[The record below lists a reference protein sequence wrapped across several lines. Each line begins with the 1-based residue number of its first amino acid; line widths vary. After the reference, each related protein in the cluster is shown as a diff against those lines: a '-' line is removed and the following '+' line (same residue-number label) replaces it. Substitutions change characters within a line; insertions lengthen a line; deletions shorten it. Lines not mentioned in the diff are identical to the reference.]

1 MAVAAYDTTEF
12 WYQVWRFA
20 AGRNGTLTTAP
31 FNVEESQRQMWRW
44 LTANGASDPAT
55 TSPITAG
62 LAGSTIPGDL
72 TVTGSMTVN
81 GNNGAGVLFLLGGAA
96 QLANTPA
103 VAGGLSV
110 NSYNVPIVLDR
121 LTTPVDVV
129 NTLTETTLY
138 TFTVPA
144 GLMSTNRRLRLEIGG
159 DYLNNSGGTL
169 ATSETLRIKF
179 GTVGSPTTVW
189 ADDGKLHANSTNR
202 KPWFI
207 RCNITNLGVANSQ
220 SLGGWITLGGS
231 PATTG
236 TGEYADDEIDAQ
248 TAIGNT
254 GLAIDTTAAAQF
266 VVTVQHG
273 VQHANISYRANSG
286 VLELV

>member
-1 MAVAAYDTTEF
+1 MAVSAYDTTEF

-81 GNNGAGVLFLLGGAA
+81 GNNGAGVLFLLGGAG

-110 NSYNVPIVLDR
+110 NGFNVPIVLSR

-129 NTLTETTLY
+129 NTTTETTLFTY
-138 TFTVPA
+138 TVPA
-144 GLMSTNRRLRLEIGG
+144 GIMSTNRRLRLELGG
-159 DYLNNSGGTL
+159 DYLNNSGLPVT
-169 ATSETLRIKF
+169 TSETLRIKF
-179 GTVGSPTTVW
+179 GGTTIWEDV
-189 ADDGKLHANSTNR
+189 GKLHASSSNR
-202 KPWFI
+202 KPWFM
-207 RCNITNLGVANSQ
+207 RVNITNLGAANSQ
-220 SLGGWITLGGS
+220 GLGGTIMLGGS

-236 TGEYADDEIDAQ
+236 IGEYGDDELDAS

-254 GLAIDTTAAAQF
+254 GLTIDTTATAVLA
-266 VVTVQHG
+266 VSVQHG
-273 VQHANISYRANSG
+273 QADAAVSYRVNAG
-286 VLELV
+286 TLELV